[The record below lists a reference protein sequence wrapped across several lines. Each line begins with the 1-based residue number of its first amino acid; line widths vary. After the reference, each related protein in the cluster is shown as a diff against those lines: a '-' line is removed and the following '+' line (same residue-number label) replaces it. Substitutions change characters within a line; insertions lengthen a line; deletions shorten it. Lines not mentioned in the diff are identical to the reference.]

1 MALCFLR
8 CAPIRYALQQH
19 NCTCKVFVS
28 VKIHDSASV
37 SSGLLLSSSRVLKN
51 MRPNIQVPHNN
62 GCSAKV
68 VQITVLKIII
78 ISDNYKAMHICIT
91 DHTSWLNNYACTYIS
106 YCSVKL
112 SLNVLAKPSYIL
124 IFKRQNKEY
133 TNISKY
139 LYTIMHGNFWGSYTL
154 CIATQER

>member
-1 MALCFLR
+1 MALRFLR

-112 SLNVLAKPSYIL
+112 SLNLLAKPSYSTYSFLKGKIRNIQIFLNTYIQLCMVIFEGPIL
-124 IFKRQNKEY
+124 
-133 TNISKY
+133 
-139 LYTIMHGNFWGSYTL
+139 
-154 CIATQER
+154 CA